1 MVTKAKYTY
10 EDYLNTPEGERYE
23 LIDGE
28 LILVASPNEEH
39 QIASIELASLMHY
52 HAKAG
57 DLGRVFHA
65 PFDIVFSDSEVVQ
78 PDIMFISKERE
89 SIRTGANVRGAPDLV
104 VEILSPSSVESRLE
118 LQARTVRQVRRH
130 GVLDSGPGS
139 QDGFGDAAEGRG
151 SGTGRGFMSRGIPW
165 RRRRWRGSGWGWG
178 RYSRGRSLLDWGLT
192 GRRVISMIDCD
203 RTND

>member
-39 QIASIELASLMHY
+39 QIVSIELGSLMHY
-52 HAKAG
+52 YAKAG

-89 SIRTGANVRGAPDLV
+89 HIRTGANVQGAPDLV
-104 VEILSPSSVESRLE
+104 VEILSPSSLGRDWGYKRELYAKYGVKEYWIADPVHRMVSVMLLRDGILE
-118 LQARTVRQVRRH
+118 LGGAYVEGDTVTSTA
-130 GVLDSGPGS
+130 LE
-139 QDGFGDAAEGRG
+139 GFSVE
-151 SGTGRGFMSRGIPW
+151 
-165 RRRRWRGSGWGWG
+165 
-178 RYSRGRSLLDWGLT
+178 
-192 GRRVISMIDCD
+192 ISAIF
-203 RTND
+203 

>member
-39 QIASIELASLMHY
+39 QITSIELGSRMHY
-52 HAKAG
+52 HVKAG
-57 DLGRVFHA
+57 DLGRVFQA

-89 SIRTGANVRGAPDLV
+89 HIRTGANVRGAPDLV
-104 VEILSPSSVESRLE
+104 VEILSPSSV
-118 LQARTVRQVRRH
+118 RR
-130 GVLDSGPGS
+130 
-139 QDGFGDAAEGRG
+139 
-151 SGTGRGFMSRGIPW
+151 
-165 RRRRWRGSGWGWG
+165 
-178 RYSRGRSLLDWGLT
+178 DW
-192 GRRVISMIDCD
+192 
-203 RTND
+203 N

>member
-39 QIASIELASLMHY
+39 QITSIELASLMHN

-89 SIRTGANVRGAPDLV
+89 HIRTGANVRGAPDLV
-104 VEILSPSSVESRLE
+104 VEILSPSSVSRDWNYKRELYAKYGVKEYWIADPVHKMVSVMLLRDGVLE
-118 LQARTVRQVRRH
+118 LAGAYVEGDTVTATALEGFSV
-130 GVLDSGPGS
+130 GVGEI
-139 QDGFGDAAEGRG
+139 F
-151 SGTGRGFMSRGIPW
+151 
-165 RRRRWRGSGWGWG
+165 
-178 RYSRGRSLLDWGLT
+178 
-192 GRRVISMIDCD
+192 
-203 RTND
+203 